1 MSLSSA
7 EISTLVDFLDYHD
20 PQILDRGYKLF
31 LEGGVRFLDYEKGS
45 QTYLFKVKGN
55 LTSSYEVSICLF
67 EDDEYFE
74 FDEYDEFEDF
84 EPDNLSCECVYFEE
98 NDCCKHTA
106 AAIHF
111 LLAKKESDLS
121 TKIIPLFPQESPKSV
136 LPIEISCELKD
147 ILNLAESIPFQN
159 QSNIRADLVNLHFLE
174 NGLGYDLRGMD
185 FSGRFYVIYK
195 EGKVI
200 ISSEDR
206 RDFIQKRALTWFK
219 VRYASEKK
227 KELNFLTESLRKQ
240 FKINQLESMGLTD
253 FVKDPEN
260 ALRLVFSRGEI
271 LLIPDGELVGFRDLS
286 RLPVDIE
293 SYLVDVSANTA
304 ETVLENLM
312 SENEAGLY
320 NVGFGLVFDYHKFH
334 TVVPFMAKGTKKNPE
349 SFSVKFTSIED
360 PEDIKLRETKNLSS
374 LLSITNN
381 LNKISQKNHSKSTF
395 RLFKEFLATAE
406 GYPIFNFVPDHFY
419 QKDIRKSNVKNE
431 LQPHLA
437 KIKLNISKTGPLYT
451 SNFVVYFK
459 DEKFDLLDAVTSESI
474 LFTDIFLIY
483 QEKHLLYTE
492 NFESIDAL
500 KHFKDIPKIQF
511 LEGQKDE
518 FVNKIL
524 LKLSKSMEIHD
535 ESGLTKEATVDQPP
549 LRSLYISELNGLI
562 LFRPEVRYGEGA
574 FSNPLETGSVLD
586 PISRTIY
593 LRNEELEREF
603 VQVLRDLH
611 PKFKNAGVQGFFHLN
626 QDTFMEGLWFLGAF
640 ETLKTHQIKVF
651 GLENLKIKK
660 YSPFPPIIGMD
671 FGSSQDWFEVNVSVA
686 FGDETV
692 KLKDIKKAIER
703 NEDFVE
709 LGDGSIGILPE
720 KWLRKFKKLL
730 RTANLDKEE
739 LKIAKTHF
747 QVLEEL
753 EEASLFPKI
762 LQEITEKKER
772 LKAFQGITN
781 TTVPSSLKANLRN
794 YQQIGL
800 NWLGFLKEYQWGG
813 VLADDM
819 GLGKTLQMIAFICK
833 IIEENPK
840 AKILVVAPT
849 TLLFNWRDEIEKF
862 APDLDFFIH
871 HGNRYNSSE
880 ELLKHQVLL
889 TSYGLVIND
898 LALLSEIEFDL
909 LIADESQAIKN
920 PISLRFKSITKL
932 KAKLRIAMS
941 GTPIENGLTELFAQ
955 MSFVNP
961 GFFLTLKNFKDNYLT
976 PLKNGDKEAL
986 MELQKKI
993 KPFVLRRTKEEVL
1006 TELPEKMEEY
1016 LYCIMGDS
1024 QRKIYDAYR
1033 NEYRDYMMKKIEEE
1047 GPENSKMYLLEGLTK
1062 LRQVCDSTKLVKHT
1076 EKSNASIKTDIL
1088 IEHILE
1094 KTGNHKILIFS
1105 QFVKML
1111 EIVKEKLEEY
1121 QIPYAYLDGKSSM
1134 KAREKSVTE
1143 FQNDESKR
1151 VFLISLKAGGTGL
1164 NLTAADYVY
1173 ILDPWWNPATE
1184 NQAIDRCYRMGQKKN
1199 VVAYR
1204 MICKDTVEEKIM
1216 NLQQVKIKL
1225 AKDIISDGD
1234 GFLASLDKEAMLGLF
1249 D

>member
-1 MSLSSA
+1 MGLSSG
-7 EISTLVDFLDYHD
+7 EISVLVDFLDYHES
-20 PQILDRGYKLF
+20 QVIDRGYKLF
-31 LEGGVRFLDYEKGS
+31 LEGGVRFLDFEKET
-45 QTYLFKVKGN
+45 QTYTFKVKGN
-55 LTSSYEVSICLF
+55 QISSYEVSICLH
-67 EDDEYFE
+67 ENDEYYK
-74 FDEYDEFEDF
+74 DYDDYDFDF
-84 EPDNLSCECVYFEE
+84 EPDNLSCECVYFQE
-98 NDCCKHTA
+98 NECCKHTA

-111 LLAKKESDLS
+111 MLVLQKSDFS
-121 TKIIPLFPQESPKSV
+121 SKVIPLFPEEKPRSI
-136 LPIEISCELKD
+136 LPLEINCELKD
-147 ILNLAESIPFQN
+147 IMSLAESIPFQN
-159 QSNIRADLVNLHFLE
+159 QINIKADLVNLHFLE

-195 EGKVI
+195 DGKVI
-200 ISSEDR
+200 ISSEDK
-206 RDFIQKRALTWFK
+206 RDFIQKRALAWFK
-219 VRYASEKK
+219 VRYAGEKK
-227 KELNFLTESLRKQ
+227 KELNFLTETQRKQ
-240 FKINQLESMGLTD
+240 FKINQLKSMGLKD
-253 FVKDPEN
+253 FIKDPEN
-260 ALRLVFSRGEI
+260 ALKLSFSRGEA
-271 LLIPDGELVGFRDLS
+271 LLVPDGELVGFRDLS
-286 RLPVDIE
+286 RLPVDLE
-293 SYLVDVSANTA
+293 SYLVEDLANSS
-304 ETVLENLM
+304 EFVLENLVN
-312 SENEAGLY
+312 EKEAGLY
-320 NVGFGLVFDYHKFH
+320 NAGFGLIFYQHNYLNL
-334 TVVPFMAKGTKKNPE
+334 VPFMAKGTKKNPE
-349 SFSVKFTSIED
+349 SFSVKFSTIED
-360 PEDIKLRETKNLSS
+360 PEDIRLRETKNLSS
-374 LLSITNN
+374 LMSMVNN
-381 LNKISQKNHSKSTF
+381 LNKVSQQHQTKSTF
-395 RLFKEFLATAE
+395 RLFKDFLEANDE
-406 GYPIFNFVPDHFY
+406 YPIFTFLPDYYH
-419 QKDIRKSNVKNE
+419 QKDIRKGNIKNE
-431 LQPHLA
+431 LVPHLA
-437 KIKLNISKTGPLYT
+437 KINLSISKNGPLY
-451 SNFVVYFK
+451 SSAIVINFK
-459 DEKFDLLDAVTSESI
+459 DEKFYFWEALASGDITLTG
-474 LFTDIFLIY
+474 LFLVY
-483 QEKHLLYTE
+483 QEKYLLYTE
-492 NFESIDAL
+492 SFETIKAL
-500 KHFKDIPKIQF
+500 NHFKDIPKIQF
-511 LEGQKDE
+511 LENQKDD

-524 LKLSKSMEIHD
+524 IKISKSMEILD
-535 ESGLTKEATVDQPP
+535 ESGLTKESTVDQAP
-549 LRSLYISELNGLI
+549 LRTLYISELNGLI
-562 LFRPEVRYGEGA
+562 LFRPEIKYGENA
-574 FSNPLETGSVLD
+574 FANPLETGSILD
-586 PISRTIY
+586 PSSKTIY
-593 LRNEELEREF
+593 LRNEELESEYIKILRE
-603 VQVLRDLH
+603 LH

-626 QDTFMEGLWFLGAF
+626 QDTFMEGLWFMRAF
-640 ETLKTHQIKVF
+640 EILKEHQIKVY

-660 YSPFPPIIGMD
+660 YSPFPPVIGFD
-671 FGSSQDWFEVNVSVA
+671 LRSTQDWFEVNVSVA
-686 FGDETV
+686 FGDEKV

-703 NEDFVE
+703 DEDYVE
-709 LGDGSIGILPE
+709 LGDGSIGVLPE
-720 KWLRKFKKLL
+720 KWLKKFKKLL
-730 RTANLDKEE
+730 RTANMDKEE

-747 QVLEEL
+747 QVIEEI
-753 EEASLFPKI
+753 EEVSLFPKI

-772 LKAFQGITN
+772 LKSFQGITN

-794 YQQIGL
+794 YQQVGL

-871 HGNRYNSSE
+871 HGNRYSSTD
-880 ELLKHQVLL
+880 ELLQHQVLL

-932 KAKLRIAMS
+932 KARLRVAMS

-961 GFFLTLKNFKDNYLT
+961 GFFLTIKNFKDNYLT

-986 MELQKKI
+986 IDLQKKI

-1016 LYCIMGDS
+1016 LYCIMDAN

-1062 LRQVCDSTKLVKHT
+1062 LRQICDSTKLVKHT
-1076 EKSNASIKTDIL
+1076 EKNNPSIKIDIL

-1094 KTGNHKILIFS
+1094 KTGNHKILVFS

-1111 EIVKEKLEEY
+1111 EIVKEKLDEY

-1216 NLQQVKIKL
+1216 NLQQAKIKL
-1225 AKDIISDGD
+1225 AKDVISDGD
-1234 GFLASLDKEAMLGLF
+1234 SFLASLDKETMLELF